1 MENASE
7 AQPPAQ
13 PPAAKRT
20 RHGPTDLE
28 QILEIGREAM
38 RRNKKNRDA
47 NLTSL
52 TEDRRFREMFG
63 CGILVAHD
71 TWMHLEADGS
81 LESRSIE
88 DMMRALMFMKSYGKE
103 GTMSVMVGT
112 IDEKTY
118 RKRLWPMVEAIGALE
133 STVVGACSCQVAF
146 AAYIFFFTNN
156 VIFSWPS
163 CRLIGTNVS
172 PVTLEMIVLCLWTAQ
187 TFAFNRDTVKTFFH
201 TSSKALDFGMKS
213 GFVFSRGTLCGSM
226 DPTNVVC
233 GMTYLYSVILCSP
246 SLVPLSGLKPMMA
259 MLVNHHDM

>member
-1 MENASE
+1 MENALE
-7 AQPPAQ
+7 AEPPAG
-13 PPAAKRT
+13 KRT

-38 RRNKKNRDA
+38 RRSNKKTNE
-47 NLTSL
+47 TSL

-88 DMMRALMFMKSYGKE
+88 DMMRALMFMKSYSKE

-133 STVVGACSCQVAF
+133 STVVGASFCQVCCF
-146 AAYIFFFTNN
+146 I
-156 VIFSWPS
+156 SS
-163 CRLIGTNVS
+163 
-172 PVTLEMIVLCLWTAQ
+172 
-187 TFAFNRDTVKTFFH
+187 FH
-201 TSSKALDFGMKS
+201 
-213 GFVFSRGTLCGSM
+213 
-226 DPTNVVC
+226 
-233 GMTYLYSVILCSP
+233 
-246 SLVPLSGLKPMMA
+246 
-259 MLVNHHDM
+259 